1 MAASRPLLVLTVLI
15 GLIASGCG
23 GEGQRDDDG
32 RLLVLATTTV
42 LGDVVGNVVG
52 DHARVEVLIP
62 VGADSHDFQASAAQI
77 AQLNRADLVV
87 ANGLGLEEGLESP
100 LDVAAADG
108 VAVLEVGPLVDPVPL
123 RPEAEHEEEHE
134 VEEGEEEEHERGG
147 LDSHVWLDPLRMA
160 VAARLMAARLAEI
173 DPATDWMTRAE
184 EYAAELAV
192 ADEAI
197 AARLS
202 TIPEDDRRLVTN
214 HESLGYFA
222 RRYGFEVVG
231 VVIPG
236 GSTLGDPS
244 SAHLAEL
251 VEVMRR
257 EGVRVIFGETVEPGA
272 LAAAVASEL
281 GGDVEVVPLFTESL
295 GEPGSEADTLI
306 GMLKTNAARIAE
318 ALGRGR

>member
-1 MAASRPLLVLTVLI
+1 MSRPLIVLTVLVV
-15 GLIASGCG
+15 LIVSACG
-23 GEGQRDDDG
+23 GDGQRDDDG
-32 RLLVLATTTV
+32 RLLVVATTTI

-52 DHARVEVLIP
+52 EDARVEVLIP

-77 AQLNRADLVV
+77 AELNRAALVV
-87 ANGLGLEEGLESP
+87 ANGLGLEEGLENP
-100 LDVAAADG
+100 LDAAADDG
-108 VAVLEVGPLVDPVPL
+108 VRVLEVGPLLDPVPL
-123 RPEAEHEEEHE
+123 GSRDV
-134 VEEGEEEEHERGG
+134 VEEGEEGEHGG
-147 LDSHVWLDPLRMA
+147 LDPHVWLDPLRMA
-160 VAARLMAARLAEI
+160 EAAMLVAARLAEI

-184 EYAAELAV
+184 EYAAELAT
-192 ADEAI
+192 ADEEI
-197 AARLS
+197 AGQLS

-222 RRYGFEVVG
+222 LRYGFEVVG

-236 GSTLGDPS
+236 GSTLGNPS

-281 GGDVEVVPLFTESL
+281 GEDVEVVPLFTESL
-295 GEPGSEADTLI
+295 GESGSGADTLI